1 MDNSEK
7 LGSQNISR
15 LLIKLSLPS
24 ILGMLAITLYN
35 LADTIFVGRGVG
47 TLGIAGVSVSLP
59 FLMTV
64 TNFGLAIGI
73 GGASIIS
80 RALGAKDKTKAI
92 EALNN
97 LFKLVLGLNILLIVL
112 AYVFIDPLLI
122 LFGADADILPYARD
136 YSSYALIGSFFMNI
150 INLNANVIRAEGNA
164 KFVMFV
170 QTFAALLN
178 LIIDPIFIFELNMG
192 VKGAAIATSLSQALG
207 AFMAIWYF
215 YRSKHRVLS
224 MKGLSFMAPINK
236 KIVKETFAIGASSF
250 ARHIANSIMSI
261 VLFNLL
267 LKYSGSTAVAA
278 FGVIFRLLMFTFMPL
293 FGINQ
298 GFMPIAGY
306 NYGAGSLKRVLTSIR
321 VASLMATGLSVV
333 SFIILLVF
341 AKQLMS
347 IFSTDQEL
355 IDIGTHGIRIVA
367 LAFPIIGFQI
377 IGSGLYQALGK
388 ATGALIL
395 ALARQVLFLIPFVV
409 LFPMFWELTG
419 IWAAFPTADFFSAG
433 LTLVMVIIQ
442 IRRLKKEKYQLQ
454 LKALSI

>member
-1 MDNSEK
+1 MDNAER
-7 LGSQNISR
+7 LGTQNIGK
-15 LLIKLSLPS
+15 LLFKLSMPS
-24 ILGMLAITLYN
+24 ILGMLAITIYN

-80 RALGAKDKTKAI
+80 RALGAKDMAKAT
-92 EALNN
+92 EVLNN
-97 LFKLVLGLNILLIVL
+97 LFKLVIVLNIVLILL
-112 AYVFIDPLLI
+112 AYIFIEPLLV
-122 LFGADADILPYARD
+122 LFGANSEILPYAKE

-150 INLNANVIRAEGNA
+150 INLNANIIRAEGNA

-170 QTFAALLN
+170 QTFAAVLN

-192 VKGAAIATSLSQALG
+192 IKGAAIATSLSQALG
-207 AFMAIWYF
+207 AIMSIWYF
-215 YRSKHRVLS
+215 YRAKARVLS
-224 MKGLSFMAPINK
+224 MKGLFFLAPLNK
-236 KIVKETFAIGASSF
+236 VYVKETFAIGASSF
-250 ARHIANSIMSI
+250 ARHIANSLMNI

-267 LKYSGSTAVAA
+267 IQYSGSTAVAA

-321 VASLMATGLSVV
+321 VANLTATLVSILSFVV
-333 SFIILLVF
+333 MVVF

-355 IDIGTHGIRIVA
+355 IDIGTHAIRIVVI
-367 LAFPIIGFQI
+367 AFPVIGFQI

-388 ATGALIL
+388 ARGAIVL
-395 ALARQVLFLIPFVV
+395 ALARQVLFLIPFVI
-409 LFPMFWELTG
+409 LFPLAWDITG
-419 IWAAFPTADFFSAG
+419 IWAAFPAADFFAAG
-433 LTLVMVIIQ
+433 LTLVMVLIQ
-442 IRRLKKEKYQLQ
+442 IRNLKREKAALQ
-454 LKALSI
+454 L

>member
-1 MDNSEK
+1 MDNAER
-7 LGSQNISR
+7 LGTQNIGK
-15 LLIKLSLPS
+15 LLFKLSMPS
-24 ILGMLAITLYN
+24 ILGMLAITIYN

-80 RALGAKDKTKAI
+80 RALGAKDMAKAT
-92 EALNN
+92 EVLNN
-97 LFKLVLGLNILLIVL
+97 LFKLVLVLNIVLILL
-112 AYVFIDPLLI
+112 AYIFIEPLLV
-122 LFGADADILPYARD
+122 LFGANSEILPYAKE

-150 INLNANVIRAEGNA
+150 INLNANIIRAEGNA

-170 QTFAALLN
+170 QTFAAVLN

-192 VKGAAIATSLSQALG
+192 IKGAAIATSLSQALG
-207 AFMAIWYF
+207 AIMSIWYF
-215 YRSKHRVLS
+215 YRAKARVLS
-224 MKGLSFMAPINK
+224 MKGLSFLAPLNK
-236 KIVKETFAIGASSF
+236 VYVKETFAIGASSF
-250 ARHIANSIMSI
+250 ARHIANSLMNI

-267 LKYSGSTAVAA
+267 IQYSGSTAVAA

-321 VASLMATGLSVV
+321 VANLTATLVSILSFVV
-333 SFIILLVF
+333 MVVF

-355 IDIGTHGIRIVA
+355 IDIGTHAIRIVVI
-367 LAFPIIGFQI
+367 AFPVIGFQI

-388 ATGALIL
+388 ARGAIVL
-395 ALARQVLFLIPFVV
+395 ALARQVLFLIPFVI
-409 LFPMFWELTG
+409 LFPLAWDITG
-419 IWAAFPTADFFSAG
+419 IWAAFPAADFFAAG
-433 LTLVMVIIQ
+433 LTLVMVLIQ
-442 IRRLKKEKYQLQ
+442 IRNLKREKAALQ
-454 LKALSI
+454 L

>member
-1 MDNSEK
+1 MDNAER
-7 LGSQNISR
+7 LGTQNIGK
-15 LLIKLSLPS
+15 LLFKLSMPS
-24 ILGMLAITLYN
+24 ILGMLAITIYN
-35 LADTIFVGRGVG
+35 LTDTIFVGRGVG

-80 RALGAKDKTKAI
+80 RALGAKNMAKAT
-92 EALNN
+92 EVLNN
-97 LFKLVLGLNILLIVL
+97 LFKLVLVLNIVLILL
-112 AYVFIDPLLI
+112 AYIFIEPLLV
-122 LFGADADILPYARD
+122 LFGANSEILPYAKE

-150 INLNANVIRAEGNA
+150 INLNANIIRAEGNA

-170 QTFAALLN
+170 QTFAAVLN

-192 VKGAAIATSLSQALG
+192 IKGAAIATSLSQALG
-207 AFMAIWYF
+207 AIMSIWYF
-215 YRSKHRVLS
+215 YRAKARVLS
-224 MKGLSFMAPINK
+224 MKGLSFLAPLNK
-236 KIVKETFAIGASSF
+236 VYVKETFAIGASSF
-250 ARHIANSIMSI
+250 ARHIANSLMNI

-267 LKYSGSTAVAA
+267 IQYSGSTAVAA

-321 VASLMATGLSVV
+321 VANLTATLVSILSFVV
-333 SFIILLVF
+333 MVVF

-355 IDIGTHGIRIVA
+355 IDIGTHAIRIVVI
-367 LAFPIIGFQI
+367 AFPVIGFQI

-388 ATGALIL
+388 ARGAIVL
-395 ALARQVLFLIPFVV
+395 ALARQVLFLIPFVI
-409 LFPMFWELTG
+409 LFPLAWDITG
-419 IWAAFPTADFFSAG
+419 IWAAFPAADFFAAG
-433 LTLVMVIIQ
+433 LTLVMVLIQ
-442 IRRLKKEKYQLQ
+442 IRNLKREKAALQ
-454 LKALSI
+454 L

>member
-1 MDNSEK
+1 MDNAER
-7 LGSQNISR
+7 LGTQNIGK
-15 LLIKLSLPS
+15 LLFKLSMPS
-24 ILGMLAITLYN
+24 ILGMLAITIYN

-80 RALGAKDKTKAI
+80 RALGAKNMAKAT
-92 EALNN
+92 EVLNN
-97 LFKLVLGLNILLIVL
+97 LFKLVLVLNIVLILL
-112 AYVFIDPLLI
+112 AYIFIEPLLV
-122 LFGADADILPYARD
+122 LFGANSEILPYAKE

-150 INLNANVIRAEGNA
+150 INLNANIIRAEGNA

-170 QTFAALLN
+170 QTFAAVLN

-192 VKGAAIATSLSQALG
+192 IKGAAIATSLSQALG
-207 AFMAIWYF
+207 AIMSIWYF
-215 YRSKHRVLS
+215 YRAKARVLS
-224 MKGLSFMAPINK
+224 MKGLSFLAPLNK
-236 KIVKETFAIGASSF
+236 VYVKETFAIGASSF
-250 ARHIANSIMSI
+250 ARHIANSLMNI

-267 LKYSGSTAVAA
+267 IQYSGSTAVAA

-321 VASLMATGLSVV
+321 VANLTATLVSILSFVV
-333 SFIILLVF
+333 MVVF

-355 IDIGTHGIRIVA
+355 IDIGTHAIRIVVI
-367 LAFPIIGFQI
+367 AFPVIGFQI

-388 ATGALIL
+388 ARGAIVL
-395 ALARQVLFLIPFVV
+395 ALARQVLFLIPFVI
-409 LFPMFWELTG
+409 LFPLAWDITG
-419 IWAAFPTADFFSAG
+419 IWAAFPAADFFAAG
-433 LTLVMVIIQ
+433 LTLVMVLIQ
-442 IRRLKKEKYQLQ
+442 IRNLKREKAALQ
-454 LKALSI
+454 L